1 MRGVID
7 QALKSFEAAGGDGRA
22 VTLEIDPVSM
32 M

>member
-7 QALKSFEAAGGDGRA
+7 AAMKSMEESGNDLRS